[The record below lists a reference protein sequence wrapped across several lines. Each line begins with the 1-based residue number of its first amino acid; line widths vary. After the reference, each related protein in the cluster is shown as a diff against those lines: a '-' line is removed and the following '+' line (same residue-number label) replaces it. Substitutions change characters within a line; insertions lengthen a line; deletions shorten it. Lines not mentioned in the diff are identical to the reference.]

1 MKKCCVSYCV
11 QNSSGEVLKSEYFE
25 GDASIECFDYI
36 MEQIEGAECFGVA
49 MTCTEE
55 SKGFRNVQIN
65 KSSVSVNVIVYLNTY
80 NGLHEDGAFGNDFF
94 IVPVEDISVSA
105 LNALYVAMR
114 DDKKPNI
121 LIFVKEGDRL

>member
-1 MKKCCVSYCV
+1 MKQICVSYCV
-11 QNSSGEVLKSEYFE
+11 QSANGEVLKSEYFE
-25 GDASIECFDYI
+25 GDASIEHLDYI

-80 NGLHEDGAFGNDFF
+80 NGLHKDGEFGNDFF
-94 IVPVEDISVSA
+94 IVPVEDISVSV

-114 DDKKPNI
+114 DDKKPI
-121 LIFVKEGDRL
+121 VPIFRNGADE

>member
-25 GDASIECFDYI
+25 GDASIERLDYI

-55 SKGFRNVQIN
+55 GKGFRNVQIN
-65 KSSVSVNVIVYLNTY
+65 KSSVSVNAVVRLNTY

-94 IVPVEDISVSA
+94 IVPAEDISASV

-114 DDKKPNI
+114 DDKKAIVSFFKNG
-121 LIFVKEGDRL
+121 VNE

>member
-11 QNSSGEVLKSEYFE
+11 QNSSGEVLKSNYFE
-25 GDASIECFDYI
+25 NISIGRLDYI
-36 MEQIEGAECFGVA
+36 MEQIEGAECFGVV

-55 SKGFRNVQIN
+55 SKSFRIVQIN
-65 KSSVSVNVIVYLNTY
+65 KSSLSVNVVVRLNTY
-80 NGLHEDGAFGNDFF
+80 NELHGDGKFGNDFF
-94 IVPVEDISVSA
+94 IVPAEDISASV

>member
-25 GDASIECFDYI
+25 DVSIRFDYI
-36 MEQIEGAECFGVA
+36 VEQIEGAECFGVA

-55 SKGFRNVQIN
+55 SKGFRSVQIN
-65 KSSVSVNVIVYLNTY
+65 KLGASVNVIVYLNTY
-80 NGLHEDGAFGNDFF
+80 NGLHEDGEFGNDFF
-94 IVPVEDISVSA
+94 IVPVEDISVSV

-114 DDKKPNI
+114 DDKKPI
-121 LIFVKEGDRL
+121 IPIFVKEGDKL

>member
-1 MKKCCVSYCV
+1 MKQVCVSCRV
-11 QNSSGEVLKSEYFE
+11 LNSSGKVLKSDYFKNI
-25 GDASIECFDYI
+25 SIERLNYI
-36 MEQIEGAECFGVA
+36 MEQIEGAECFGVI
-49 MTCTEE
+49 MTCAEE
-55 SKGFRNVQIN
+55 GKGFRNVQIN
-65 KSSVSVNVIVYLNTY
+65 KSSVSVNAVVRLNIY
-80 NGLHEDGAFGNDFF
+80 NGLHGDGKFGNDFF

>member
-1 MKKCCVSYCV
+1 MKKCYVSYCV
-11 QNSSGEVLKSEYFE
+11 QNANGEVLKSEYSDE
-25 GDASIECFDYI
+25 VSIERLDYI

-80 NGLHEDGAFGNDFF
+80 NGLHEDGEFGNDFF
-94 IVPVEDISVSA
+94 IVPVEDISVSV

-114 DDKKPNI
+114 DDKKAVIP
-121 LIFVKEGDRL
+121 IFKNGADE

>member
-1 MKKCCVSYCV
+1 MKQVCVSYCV
-11 QNSSGEVLKSEYFE
+11 QNAKGEVLKSEYFE
-25 GDASIECFDYI
+25 GNVSIEHLDYI

-80 NGLHEDGAFGNDFF
+80 NGLHEDGEFGNDFF
-94 IVPVEDISVSA
+94 IVPVEDISVSV

-114 DDKKPNI
+114 DDKKPI
-121 LIFVKEGDRL
+121 IPIFVKEGDKL

>member
-1 MKKCCVSYCV
+1 MKKCYVSYCV
-11 QNSSGEVLKSEYFE
+11 QNANGEVLKSEYSDE
-25 GDASIECFDYI
+25 VSIERLDYI

-65 KSSVSVNVIVYLNTY
+65 KSSVSVNAVVRLNTY
-80 NGLHEDGAFGNDFF
+80 NGLYEDGEFGNDFF
-94 IVPVEDISVSA
+94 IVPVEDISISV

-114 DDKKPNI
+114 DDKKPI
-121 LIFVKEGDRL
+121 IPIFKNGADE